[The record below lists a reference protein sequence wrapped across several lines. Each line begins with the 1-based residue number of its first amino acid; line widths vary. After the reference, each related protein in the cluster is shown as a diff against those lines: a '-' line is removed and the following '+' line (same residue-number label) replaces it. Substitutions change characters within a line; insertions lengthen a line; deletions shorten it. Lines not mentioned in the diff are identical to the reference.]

1 MPSWKTPDRGG
12 AVAGQRP
19 PRSALQQAVGLL
31 SRREHSQKELT
42 RKLRERGVESAE
54 IDAALERLADT
65 GLQDQQRFAD
75 SLVRQRI
82 AAGYGPHY
90 LRAQLATHGLDE
102 ATIAAAIA
110 AADPDWPEL
119 ARELITRRFPDGLDD
134 PGDRRRAAALLQRRG
149 FDGDCLRRALG

>member
-1 MPSWKTPDRGG
+1 M
-12 AVAGQRP
+12 AGQRP

-31 SRREHSQKELT
+31 SRREHSQKELQ
-42 RKLRERGVESAE
+42 RKLRERGVEPDE

-102 ATIAAAIA
+102 ATIDAAIA

-119 ARELITRRFPDGLDD
+119 ARALIARRFPDGLGD
-134 PGDRRRAAALLQRRG
+134 PGDRRRAMALLQRRG
-149 FDGDCLRRALG
+149 FDGDSLRSALRR

>member
-1 MPSWKTPDRGG
+1 M
-12 AVAGQRP
+12 AGQRP

-31 SRREHSQKELT
+31 SRREHSQKELA
-42 RKLRERGVESAE
+42 RKLRERGVESSE

-90 LRAQLATHGLDE
+90 LRAQLATHGLEE
-102 ATIAAAIA
+102 ATIDAAIA

-119 ARELITRRFPDGLDD
+119 ARELITRRFPDGLTD

-149 FDGDCLRRALG
+149 FDGDCMRIALGR